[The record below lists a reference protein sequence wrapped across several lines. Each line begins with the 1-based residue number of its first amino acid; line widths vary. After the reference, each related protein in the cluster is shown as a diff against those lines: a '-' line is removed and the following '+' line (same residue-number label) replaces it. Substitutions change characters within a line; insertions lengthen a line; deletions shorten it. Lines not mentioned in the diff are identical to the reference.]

1 MLVLVHF
8 HKTAHV
14 LADLRT
20 LHIISFES
28 DSIVIFIG
36 RKSRDS
42 KSVGCVNKSLFCFL
56 FLCVFAVA
64 VPATT
69 DTSCSN
75 IRHIHFAVFCWY

>member
-36 RKSRDS
+36 RK
-42 KSVGCVNKSLFCFL
+42 
-56 FLCVFAVA
+56 
-64 VPATT
+64 
-69 DTSCSN
+69 
-75 IRHIHFAVFCWY
+75 